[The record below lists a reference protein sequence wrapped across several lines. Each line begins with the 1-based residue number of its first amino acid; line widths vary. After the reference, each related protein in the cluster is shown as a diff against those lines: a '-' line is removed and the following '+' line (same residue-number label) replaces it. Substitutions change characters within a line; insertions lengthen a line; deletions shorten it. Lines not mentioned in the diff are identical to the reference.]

1 MADTLDEILKQ
12 AVRLGELIRQHPR
25 YARLREAD
33 DAIRADQAATGALQA
48 YNQAAAKVAKKERA
62 LQPVEV
68 AEKQELQ
75 RLQETVAANERVK
88 VFMAAQADYAE
99 MMRRMNDTIFDA
111 ITGDDDKAESP
122 PPTARP

>member
-12 AVRLGELIRQHPR
+12 AVRLGVLIRQHPR

-75 RLQETVAANERVK
+75 RLQEAVAANARVK

-111 ITGDDDKAESP
+111 ITGDDDKATGP
-122 PPTARP
+122 PA